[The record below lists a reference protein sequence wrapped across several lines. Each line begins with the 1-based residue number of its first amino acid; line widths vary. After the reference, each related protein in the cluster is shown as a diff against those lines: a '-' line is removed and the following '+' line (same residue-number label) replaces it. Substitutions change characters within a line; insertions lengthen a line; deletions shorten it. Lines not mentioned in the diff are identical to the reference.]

1 IREVMTQRP
10 VTCSPTDVCG
20 QAATLMKQEDC
31 GSIPVVEDGRL
42 VGIVTDRDIVVRVV
56 AAGKDPK
63 TLQVGEIM
71 SADPISVSPDDDVAE
86 AAKVMAERQVR
97 RLPVV
102 ENGRLVGLLVT
113 AQVAR
118 HENARE
124 TGETIKE
131 ISAPPSGRGSHAR
144 GRPFAPRALR
154 LSLRFSGLS
163 WRTPSV

>member
-1 IREVMTQRP
+1 MKIREVMTQRP
-10 VTCSPTDVCG
+10 VTCSPTDVCA
-20 QAATLMKQEDC
+20 QAATLMKQQDC

-42 VGIVTDRDIVVRVV
+42 VGIVTDRDIVVRAV

-63 TLQVGEIM
+63 TLRVAEIM

-144 GRPFAPRALR
+144 G
-154 LSLRFSGLS
+154 
-163 WRTPSV
+163 